1 MATRRK
7 KKRKNQG
14 KSQKGSETM
23 IMGIDH
29 GYYAIKTRHFSFP
42 AGVTAYIT
50 NRFIRRG
57 NPMVS
62 VAYRYPNSASWTVT

>member
-1 MATRRK
+1 MAHHRK

-29 GYYAIKTRHFSFP
+29 GYYAIKTRHFLFQP
-42 AGVTAYIT
+42 V
-50 NRFIRRG
+50 
-57 NPMVS
+57 
-62 VAYRYPNSASWTVT
+62 